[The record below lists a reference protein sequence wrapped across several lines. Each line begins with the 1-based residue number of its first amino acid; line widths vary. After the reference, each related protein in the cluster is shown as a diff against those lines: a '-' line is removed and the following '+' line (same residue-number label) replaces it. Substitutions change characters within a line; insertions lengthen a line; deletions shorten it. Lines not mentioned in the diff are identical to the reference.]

1 MSDTADLAEFRQE
14 VSDFVAANCPADI
27 RARVA
32 SYHKIGVE
40 DQLAW
45 QRILAQKGW
54 GASTWPVEWGGTGWS
69 VRQRFIFD
77 EVQAEF
83 DCPPAPHQGLRHIGP
98 VLIAFGSPE
107 QQQAFLPRILDGSD
121 FWCQGYSE
129 PNAGSDLANLGTN
142 AVLDGDDYVVNG
154 QKIWTTQAH
163 ESQMMFALV
172 RTGRGDRKQHGISLL
187 LIPMDSPGL
196 EVRPIISIDGW
207 HHLNEVFFTD
217 VRVPVANRVGDEGA
231 AWTYAK
237 FLLDRERLGPVH
249 QVPGG
254 AVLARRVRELIETE
268 VTGPARQGERAALLG
283 RLARV
288 DSRLMGLRRLGEEAI
303 EALAADRPVGLS
315 PSVIK
320 LAFGA
325 LFQELTEIGAEAGGR
340 RQALDFTPPEQGNH
354 PDEAEWL
361 PNFLYQRARTIFG
374 GTSEVQRNLISR
386 RLFGN

>member
-1 MSDTADLAEFRQE
+1 MSDTATLTAFREE
-14 VSDFVAANCPADI
+14 VSDFIDENLPADI
-27 RARVA
+27 RGRVA
-32 SYHKIGVE
+32 SYHKAGAE
-40 DQLAW
+40 DQLVW
-45 QRILAQKGW
+45 QRILAKKGW
-54 GASTWPVEWGGTGWS
+54 GAPTWPKEWGGTGWS
-69 VRQRFIFD
+69 IRERFIFD

-98 VLIAFGSPE
+98 VLMAYGSDE
-107 QQQAFLPRILDGSD
+107 QQQKYLPRIREGVD

-129 PNAGSDLANLGTN
+129 PGAGSDLAALRTS

-154 QKIWTTQAH
+154 QKIWTTLAH
-163 ESQMMFALV
+163 ESDMMFALV
-172 RTGRGDRKQHGISLL
+172 RTSREGKKQHGITLL
-187 LIPMDSPGL
+187 LIPMDTPGL

-207 HHLNEVFFTD
+207 HHLNEVFFSD

-254 AVLARRVRELIETE
+254 VVLARRVREM
-268 VTGPARQGERAALLG
+268 VQRDARGAEKDALLN
-283 RLARV
+283 RLALV
-288 DSRLMGLRRLGEEAI
+288 ESKMMGLRRLGEEAI
-303 EALAADRPVGLS
+303 SALAEDRPVGLS

-320 LAFGA
+320 LSFGG
-325 LFQELTEIGAEAGGR
+325 LIQELTEIGATAGGR
-340 RQALDFTPPEQGNH
+340 RQALDFGETDHGNR

-374 GTSEVQRNLISR
+374 GTAEVQRNLIAR
-386 RLFGN
+386 RLIGS